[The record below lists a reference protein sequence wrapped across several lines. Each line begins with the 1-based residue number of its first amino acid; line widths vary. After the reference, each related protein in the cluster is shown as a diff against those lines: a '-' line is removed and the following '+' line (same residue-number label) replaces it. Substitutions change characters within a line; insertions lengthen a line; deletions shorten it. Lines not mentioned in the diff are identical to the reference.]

1 MQTGTI
7 ISGIGHVGLIGWVLL
22 GGVFASDP
30 PEMEFTPVAVIS
42 AEQFAAMT
50 SSPQTVAEPVALAE
64 PEVVIDAPEAPEPE
78 TAPERT
84 AATEAEA
91 PRADATPQAIPTPPA
106 RPEPVEDQV
115 AVLQPPPEPA
125 PSEGLRDLPARRPV
139 DRVAPTPV
147 APPPPEATP
156 SEQRQEAVTPE
167 AGETPTPQELRDA
180 SAPEEAATEIVTEAE
195 AGRAPDTSRR
205 PPARP
210 QPRTAA
216 APPQEPSGETPRD
229 DTAEA
234 IAAALAQAQPTAAPQ
249 PPPEPAPA
257 GPPLS
262 SGEKDALVG
271 KIGREWRVDPGSR
284 AASVTVV
291 VEIELTED
299 GRLASSPRLMSA
311 NSSDDTAVQVAFR
324 SARTAIIAAAR
335 SGGFDL
341 PRESYDS
348 WRTIEMTFNPE
359 SMRIK

>member
-7 ISGIGHVGLIGWVLL
+7 ISGVGHVGLIGWVLL

-50 SSPQTVAEPVALAE
+50 SSPQTVAEPVALAD

-84 AATEAEA
+84 AATGAEA

-115 AVLQPPPEPA
+115 ALLQPPPEPA

-147 APPPPEATP
+147 APPPPEAIP
-156 SEQRQEAVTPE
+156 AEERQEAVTPE
-167 AGETPTPQELRDA
+167 AGETPTPQEPREA
-180 SAPEEAATEIVTEAE
+180 TAPEEAATEIVTEAE

-210 QPRTAA
+210 EPRTAA
-216 APPQEPSGETPRD
+216 APQEPPAAPSRD

-234 IAAALAQAQPTAAPQ
+234 IAAALAQAQATAAPQ
-249 PPPEPAPA
+249 PAPA

-262 SGEKDALVG
+262 SGQKDALVG

-299 GRLASSPRLMSA
+299 GRLASSPRLVSA